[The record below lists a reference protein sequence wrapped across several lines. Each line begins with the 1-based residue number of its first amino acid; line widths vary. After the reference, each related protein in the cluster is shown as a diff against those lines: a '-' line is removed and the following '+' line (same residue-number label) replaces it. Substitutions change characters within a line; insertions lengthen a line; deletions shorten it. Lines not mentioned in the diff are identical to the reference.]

1 MLAHKQSRSDVL
13 AIAIGCWT
21 SAAEQDAA
29 IDQVAVVRP
38 ACRSAVVVDTDLSL
52 EIVGQLRTLKQANDS
67 RAWTLEQDVSLMHQ
81 MRNDVNICDV
91 RVQGKPGE
99 DAAANRLKVIEK
111 RLPGISANVRRTT
124 NAHALQ
130 EAEDSYADFKLPDV
144 IVQALAD
151 IDRSSSKR
159 STSWSLREDTLLL
172 KKWLSDSE
180 NTSTITS
187 QDIPESMRQGVASNS
202 CALKILPSKME
213 PQSESELWNTQTI
226 ASMMRRHSRGS

>member
-1 MLAHKQSRSDVL
+1 MNGVDAAAATRSKLAVLAHEQSRSDVL

-21 SAAEQDAA
+21 SAAEHKESTC

-99 DAAANRLKVIEK
+99 DAAANQLKVIE
-111 RLPGISANVRRTT
+111 N
-124 NAHALQ
+124 NAA
-130 EAEDSYADFKLPDV
+130 
-144 IVQALAD
+144 
-151 IDRSSSKR
+151 
-159 STSWSLREDTLLL
+159 
-172 KKWLSDSE
+172 
-180 NTSTITS
+180 
-187 QDIPESMRQGVASNS
+187 
-202 CALKILPSKME
+202 C
-213 PQSESELWNTQTI
+213 
-226 ASMMRRHSRGS
+226 RRHQHT